1 MNALFL
7 DSSYLLALEL
17 RNDQNHES
25 ATQHWSQLA
34 GSTPGLVT
42 TSFVFAEVVTYLN
55 NRRHHAK
62 AVLVG
67 KNILSSPSVRLIHV
81 DEALFRKAWDYFQQH
96 RDKDYSL
103 TDCATFVIMKELGI
117 TKALTF
123 DQHFRSSWV

>member
-25 ATQHWSQLA
+25 ATQHWSQL
-34 GSTPGLVT
+34 
-42 TSFVFAEVVTYLN
+42 VFAEVVTYLN
-55 NRRHHAK
+55 NRRHRAK

-81 DEALFRKAWDYFQQH
+81 VRSQYLISSCTSSRSLA
-96 RDKDYSL
+96 YSRL
-103 TDCATFVIMKELGI
+103 TCFKMGTSG
-117 TKALTF
+117 
-123 DQHFRSSWV
+123 